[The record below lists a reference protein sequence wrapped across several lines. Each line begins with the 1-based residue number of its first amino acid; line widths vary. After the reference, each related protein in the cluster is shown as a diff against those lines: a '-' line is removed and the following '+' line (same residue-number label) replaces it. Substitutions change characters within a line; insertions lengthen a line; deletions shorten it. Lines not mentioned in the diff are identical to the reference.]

1 MKPWFQ
7 LLKCSWLLICI
18 RSFCSIVWS
27 APSTFACIVA
37 HTSSSI
43 LMMPGGFWERTQ
55 NESEIHSYCKMHSY
69 FSNSFGC
76 ILLGSLIIV
85 LNYYYFIFHFF
96 LVKSFILALVDC
108 YCLYPSYSFIYSLY
122 WFLYLF
128 FHSILKCFIFWPV
141 KHFDLYFKYES
152 WDKNKIF
159 CSSSISSNSTH
170 LCSSSSIV

>member
-69 FSNSFGC
+69 FSNSFGR

-85 LNYYYFIFHFF
+85 LNYYYFIFLFF
-96 LVKSFILALVDC
+96 WLEFYFGSCWLLLFVPILFIYLFTLLISLFILSFYFKMFHILTCILSMKVGIKIKSFVVVVI
-108 YCLYPSYSFIYSLY
+108 
-122 WFLYLF
+122 
-128 FHSILKCFIFWPV
+128 
-141 KHFDLYFKYES
+141 
-152 WDKNKIF
+152 
-159 CSSSISSNSTH
+159 
-170 LCSSSSIV
+170 IVCTYVVVV